1 MSMLTP
7 AQIQALNQQAVI
19 GDPRTANPLAGG
31 ILGAS
36 TSPFANSLLS
46 GPRLTDQGSQGLQ
59 DFVAQ
64 VRAGNIQLLGQPS
77 GQPLDPN
84 AVASFEQALAEA
96 RQRGISTGAARP
108 LPYAEQYSAA
118 QARQLPELPPELQA
132 ISGLQGLGVKRQI
145 DAFYADPEAYYAQRA
160 QQSNPTGSPQPVPPP
175 IQQMQSISAPPGLGG
190 QMGGQMGAGMSGPQ
204 FPGQGGGQGGIGNL
218 LQPIQAQIIK
228 QFNQQKVVPLLNDFE
243 RNAQA
248 TITGSQ
254 GMMQGI
260 MNNNPFD
267 VT

>member
-1 MSMLTP
+1 MSMVTP

-64 VRAGNIQLLGQPS
+64 VRAGNIQPLGQPS
-77 GQPLDPN
+77 GQALDPN

-96 RQRGISTGAARP
+96 RQRGLSEGRTQTP
-108 LPYAEQYSAA
+108 T
-118 QARQLPELPPELQA
+118 
-132 ISGLQGLGVKRQI
+132 
-145 DAFYADPEAYYAQRA
+145 AYI
-160 QQSNPTGSPQPVPPP
+160 QQSNPTGALQSLPQP
-175 IQQMQSISAPPGLGG
+175 IQQMQSISTPQSLGG

-248 TITGSQ
+248 TLTGGQ
-254 GMMQGI
+254 EMMQGI